1 MKAKSLTSKRKSLRS
16 QASTIELERIRLL
29 DYLNREEAAIYLG
42 LSPKTIWTHT
52 KRGLL
57 PHARIGGLVKYSKQ
71 ALQEM
76 MAKLQTR
83 SSVRK

>member
-1 MKAKSLTSKRKSLRS
+1 MKANSLPKQRKSIRS
-16 QASTIELERIRLL
+16 KTSTGELERIRHL

-52 KRGLL
+52 RRGLL
-57 PHARIGGLVKYSKQ
+57 PHARIGGLIKYSKQ